1 MTAALWKTLGV
12 WCCKADKVTVSL
24 DVNTIRDLRGINP
37 IWVSRSADQAASK
50 SIKKK
55 KIRETIPTQL
65 AIPGPCGLHS
75 IGKTASVFGLQAHT
89 MRTFP
94 VEEELGGKSSYFA
107 CVSHVRSLGWVLAA
121 GVALRHLAQRSV
133 FLTIRWHRQV
143 VSRLLWRTW
152 ESLLRAGSLCLS

>member
-1 MTAALWKTLGV
+1 MEDPGCLMLQSWQSYSEPR
-12 WCCKADKVTVSL
+12 CQHHQRSERDKSYL
-24 DVNTIRDLRGINP
+24 
-37 IWVSRSADQAASK
+37 SEQKCRSSSFQ
-50 SIKKK
+50 IYQKK

-121 GVALRHLAQRSV
+121 GVALRHLAQWSV
-133 FLTIRWHRQV
+133 FLTIRWHHQV